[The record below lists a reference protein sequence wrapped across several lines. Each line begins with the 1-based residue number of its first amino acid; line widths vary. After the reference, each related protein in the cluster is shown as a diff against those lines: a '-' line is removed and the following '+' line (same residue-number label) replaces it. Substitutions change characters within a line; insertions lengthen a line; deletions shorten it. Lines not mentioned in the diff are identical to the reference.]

1 MANQSQTSG
10 RLPLKEWRQG
20 LGRRIEKAFPM
31 VKIDPETYMEEFTV
45 LAEEVGRERTEQ
57 AVTNAIRMCRYP
69 PTIAEIRNCVPAKK
83 QPAWKTPTED
93 EMAEA
98 EDARKSPEA
107 QEFFNLLRK
116 IKTEKRGGEWKQ
128 ATK

>member
-1 MANQSQTSG
+1 MASE
-10 RLPLKEWRQG
+10 RVPLTEWRRK
-20 LGRRIEKAFPM
+20 LGKRIESAFPM
-31 VKIDPETYMEEFTV
+31 LKLPDETARLYSEELTV
-45 LAEEVGRERTEQ
+45 MAEEIGRERTEQ
-57 AVTNAIRMCRYP
+57 AVDNALRYCKYF
-69 PTIAEIRNCVPAKK
+69 PTLAEIRNSVPAKK
-83 QPAWKTPTED
+83 QPAWKTPSED

-107 QEFFNLLRK
+107 QAFFNLLRK